1 VSVQQQKLRQFSYLS
16 PHIELVSAARNR
28 EIMLSEDARAAV
40 DSELLARARNYCPG
54 KFSCRNFKVNPRGPK
69 FIIGVFALFSLII
82 AFPITCLLI
91 TMSWILLASIATTIL
106 RVSAI
111 IAAKLARPLPSF
123 LETSMSPT
131 AQSKPRVTLLIPLF
145 HEGQVLSKLIKSLDN
160 LDYPN
165 DLLEI
170 KLLLEEVDDTTAAVL
185 SSIDLPS
192 HMQVLTVP
200 KDWLQTKPKAMNYAL
215 PFCTGDIIG
224 IYDAEDAPE
233 PDQIKK
239 VVNHFMHAPA
249 NVACVQGN
257 LDFYNSRENWMARC
271 FTIDYAMWF
280 RVLLKGI
287 QTLGIPIPLGGTT
300 IFFRRNVLIEI
311 GGWDAHNVTEDAEL
325 GMRLARFGYKCEM
338 IDSTTWEEANCVP
351 ISWVRQR
358 SRWLKGYAMT
368 WASHMRSPIE
378 LWRDLGPK
386 GFIGFQV
393 IMLSGLT
400 SHLSAPLFL
409 CLWLSSF
416 GLPIV
421 PIAELPTA
429 YWYFFIGVMIIGEC
443 AMLIVASMAL
453 WNRRKRHLFPY
464 ILALPFYW
472 ALGSLAA
479 YKAMFEVVVAPFYWD
494 KTSHGHTKPDQTL
507 PDSYLSRIS

>member
-1 VSVQQQKLRQFSYLS
+1 MSIHQSELRQFNYLR
-16 PHIELVSAARNR
+16 PHIELVSAAKTR
-28 EIMLSEDARAAV
+28 EIMLSDDARAAV
-40 DSELLARARNYCPG
+40 DSELLARARTYCPE
-54 KFSCRNFKVNPRGPK
+54 KFSCRNFKVNPRGLR
-69 FIIGVFALFSLII
+69 FITCVVAAFALII
-82 AFPITCLLI
+82 SFPITCLFI

-106 RVSAI
+106 RISAI
-111 IAAKLARPLPSF
+111 IAVKFARPLPSF
-123 LETSMSPT
+123 LETNQVSKT
-131 AQSKPRVTLLIPLF
+131 KSKPRVTLLVPLF
-145 HEGQVLSKLIKSLDN
+145 HEGQILPNLIENLAN
-160 LDYPN
+160 LDYPPE
-165 DLLEI
+165 LLEV
-170 KLLLEEVDDTTAAVL
+170 KLLLEEVDDVTSAALETL
-185 SSIDLPS
+185 SLPS

-215 PFCTGDIIG
+215 PFCTGDILG
-224 IYDAEDAPE
+224 IYDAEDKPE

-257 LDFYNSRENWMARC
+257 LDFFNSRENWMARC

-300 IFFRRNVLIEI
+300 IFFRRNVLVEI

-338 IDSTTWEEANCVP
+338 IDSTTWEEANCAP
-351 ISWVRQR
+351 LSWVRQR

-368 WASHMRSPIE
+368 WASHMRSPTE
-378 LWRDLGPK
+378 LWHDLGPK

-409 CLWLSSF
+409 FLWMSSF
-416 GLPIV
+416 GVPFI

-429 YWYFFIGVMIIGEC
+429 FWYLFIGTMILGEFAMII
-443 AMLIVASMAL
+443 VATLAL
-453 WNRRKRHLFPY
+453 WNRQKRHLFPY
-464 ILALPFYW
+464 ILVLPFYW
-472 ALGSLAA
+472 ALGAFAA
-479 YKAMFEVVVAPFYWD
+479 YKAIFEVIVAPFYWD
-494 KTSHGHTKPDQTL
+494 KTSHGHTKIDQTL
-507 PDSYLSRIS
+507 PASNLSRIS